1 MPHAFHCVGH
11 MVDRTE
17 YQEVHR
23 PIVAVAVAQRQ
34 RVSTR
39 GLKVVV
45 IEDMGFV
52 VDTSGVGRF
61 IFLARVRDELQRVRQ
76 QRALDD
82 HLAVRKQAEHSR
94 CGRLRRYREMHDVG
108 EKRVAAAQ

>member
-23 PIVAVAVAQRQ
+23 PVVAVAQRQ

-61 IFLARVRDELQRVRQ
+61 IFLARLRDELQRVRQ